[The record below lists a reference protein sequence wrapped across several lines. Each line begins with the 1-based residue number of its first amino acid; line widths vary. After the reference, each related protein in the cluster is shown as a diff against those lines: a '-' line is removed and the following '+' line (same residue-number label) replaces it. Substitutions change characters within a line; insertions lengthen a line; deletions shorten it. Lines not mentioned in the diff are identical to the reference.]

1 MSQTTARVPHRAV
14 VFCIQRP
21 RKMTGMTRPTV
32 FSPARVASGPLLFVS
47 GQVPVTGDAT
57 VPDGAEA
64 QTRVV
69 LDNIAAV
76 LAEHGIGWPEVVRVT
91 YYLRDLADLGAL
103 RSVVLDVLPEPR
115 PTSTL
120 VEVSGLVDPRFLV
133 EIDAVADLGSPNPA

>member
-1 MSQTTARVPHRAV
+1 MSAVYSTARVA
-14 VFCIQRP
+14 
-21 RKMTGMTRPTV
+21 T
-32 FSPARVASGPLLFVS
+32 GPLLFVA
-47 GQVPVTGDAT
+47 GQIPVTADGA

-91 YYLRDLADLGAL
+91 YYLRDLADLAAL
-103 RSVVLDVLPEPR
+103 RSVVLEVVPEPR

-120 VEVSGLVDPRFLV
+120 LEVSGFIDARFLV
-133 EIDAVADLGSPNPA
+133 EIDAVADLGGR